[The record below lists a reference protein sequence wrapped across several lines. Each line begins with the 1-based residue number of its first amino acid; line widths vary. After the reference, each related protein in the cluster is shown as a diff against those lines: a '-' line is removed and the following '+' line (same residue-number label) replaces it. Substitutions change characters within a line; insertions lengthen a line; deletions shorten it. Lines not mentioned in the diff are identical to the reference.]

1 VLALGGGALLDPVA
15 IAAPV
20 AGGVGLVLL
29 LGGVVGTLL
38 ERDKPAVGV
47 P

>member
-1 VLALGGGALLDPVA
+1 MLALGGWVLLDPVA

-20 AGGVGLVLL
+20 AVGVGLVLL

-38 ERDKPAVGV
+38 ERDKPGVGV